1 MKVLSIIPARS
12 GSKGIPNK
20 NIIKIKNINL
30 INYTINFSKKHRLID
45 YTFVST
51 DSPKIKKISEKT
63 GLSIPFLRP
72 KYLSGDKSDIYN
84 TIVYTLNKLEL
95 LQKIRY
101 DVILLLQPT
110 SPLRVKSDLDSALRL
125 IRNQKFDSVI
135 SISKYKGISPNVM
148 YKLNKNKLEPIKK
161 NNYFQRQQ
169 YENIYFRNGLIYAIK
184 RRTLLEKK
192 SIYGTSVG
200 FIEIPISRS
209 INLDTKIDLQILKK
223 KLGEFD

>member
-1 MKVLSIIPARS
+1 M
-12 GSKGIPNK
+12 
-20 NIIKIKNINL
+20 
-30 INYTINFSKKHRLID
+30 
-45 YTFVST
+45 
-51 DSPKIKKISEKT
+51 
-63 GLSIPFLRP
+63 
-72 KYLSGDKSDIYN
+72 
-84 TIVYTLNKLEL
+84 
-95 LQKIRY
+95 
-101 DVILLLQPT
+101 LQPT